1 MPLTIG
7 FRHKKIIRINSTSNF
22 FIMNLKKHTFFSLLL
37 FFLLGT
43 LPLSAQRDF
52 SKVEIT
58 LEELSK
64 TVYMLTG
71 SGGNIGVCVGEDGV
85 FVIDSQFA
93 PLSEKIMKSIAQI
106 SNDGQIKYL
115 INTHWHGDHT
125 GGNENFNKKGAVIV
139 AHENVRTRLSKDQL
153 LKAFSQTVPA
163 SERGAWPT
171 ITFKNDISLHAN
183 GEDIMIFHVHNA
195 HTDGDAIVYFPK
207 SNVLHMGDTFFKDRY
222 PYIDLAS
229 GGSTNGIIDAANKG
243 LMLVD
248 DSTKI
253 IPGHG
258 SQANKQ
264 DLKNY
269 RDMLVTVRDRV
280 KAAIKEGKTLEQ
292 IKAAKLN
299 KDYDAT
305 HSSKFITADKIV
317 DIIYTDLNRQ
327 DTAE

>member
-1 MPLTIG
+1 MLSPLT
-7 FRHKKIIRINSTSNF
+7 S
-22 FIMNLKKHTFFSLLL
+22 
-37 FFLLGT
+37 
-43 LPLSAQRDF
+43 SAQRDF
-52 SKVEIT
+52 NQVEIT

-71 SGGNIGVCVGEDGV
+71 SGGNIGICIGEDGV

-93 PLSEKIMKSIAQI
+93 PLSEMIMRTISQI
-106 SNDGQIKYL
+106 SDEPIKYV

-125 GGNENFNKKGAVIV
+125 GGNDNFHKKGAMIV
-139 AHENVRTRLSKDQL
+139 AHENVRARLSEKQL

-171 ITFKNDISLHAN
+171 ITFKEGISLHAN
-183 GEDIMIFHVHNA
+183 GEDIMIFHVHHA
-195 HTDGDAIVYFPK
+195 HTDGDAMVYFPK

-229 GGSTNGIIDAANKG
+229 GGTINGIIDAANKA
-243 LMLVD
+243 LMIVD
-248 DSTKI
+248 ESTKI

-258 SQANKQ
+258 ALANKT

-280 KAAIKEGKTLEQ
+280 MAAIKEGKTLDQ
-292 IKAAKLN
+292 VKAAKLN
-299 KDYDAT
+299 KDYDDT
-305 HSSKFITADKIV
+305 HSSSFITAEKIV
-317 DIIYTDLNRQ
+317 DFIYTDLTR
-327 DTAE
+327 EEG

>member
-1 MPLTIG
+1 MIA
-7 FRHKKIIRINSTSNF
+7 
-22 FIMNLKKHTFFSLLL
+22 KKHTYYVILF
-37 FFLLGT
+37 FFLLGA
-43 LPLSAQRDF
+43 LPLNAQRDF
-52 SKVEIT
+52 SNVEIT

-71 SGGNIGVCVGEDGV
+71 SGGNIGICVGEDGV

-93 PLSEKIMKSIAQI
+93 PLSEMIMRTIAQI
-106 SNDGQIKYL
+106 SDGQIKYV

-125 GGNENFNKKGAVIV
+125 GGNDNFHKKGAVIV
-139 AHENVRTRLSKDQL
+139 AHENVRARLSEKQL

-171 ITFKNDISLHAN
+171 ITFKEDMSLHAN
-183 GEDIMIFHVHNA
+183 GEDITLFHVHNA
-195 HTDGDAIVYFPK
+195 HTDGDAMVYFPQ

-229 GGSTNGIIDAANKG
+229 GGTINGIIDAANKA
-243 LMLVD
+243 LMIVD
-248 DSTKI
+248 ESTKI

-258 SQANKQ
+258 SLASKA

-280 KAAIKEGKTLEQ
+280 MAAIKEGKTLDQ
-292 IKAAKLN
+292 VKAAKLN
-299 KDYDAT
+299 KDYDDT
-305 HSSKFITADKIV
+305 HSSSFITPDKIV
-317 DIIYTDLNRQ
+317 DFIYTDLTR
-327 DTAE
+327 EEE